1 MIGVNKVENNVK
13 VSIIIPVYNVEK
25 YLRECLDSALNQTLK
40 EIEIICVNDGS
51 TDSSVD
57 ILKEYSLKYSRV
69 KIISKKNSGYG
80 NTMNVGIKAA
90 QGEYINFLES
100 DDLIEA
106 DMLETLYNIAQKDEE
121 IDIIKGD
128 YYEYFGE
135 QNQLK
140 PIELLKDKEYYNKC
154 LDPSSNL
161 WLFYVPMMN
170 CLGLFKREFIEKMIF
185 YIMKHQGPLIKIWD
199 FGFKLFV

>member
-1 MIGVNKVENNVK
+1 MENNVK

-135 QNQLK
+135 KN
-140 PIELLKDKEYYNKC
+140 N
-154 LDPSSNL
+154 
-161 WLFYVPMMN
+161 
-170 CLGLFKREFIEKMIF
+170 
-185 YIMKHQGPLIKIWD
+185 
-199 FGFKLFV
+199 